1 MAANGI
7 STLSTKAARQIAKLD
22 IAEAKR
28 QGYATIVQNTT
39 AYSLPTNFNLG
50 DIKITVNNVDDVY
63 LHFYNSVPTISNQ
76 LKVGMIVT
84 LDWDGRAPNTV
95 AYIAS
100 PLLDFPGHA
109 WRAQGLG
116 FLLKIITTTELP
128 GNSEDYNIEA
138 LHIPNGTFAGSGS
151 ADATK
156 PYARALN
163 NYALA
168 DLPTQYTNNAV
179 TDNTNTDGLKQGR
192 PWSTVPL
199 GVVDTLGFFEQQL
212 DGGTYMT
219 FNESISGVTVQAIT
233 TNFNGNPTNGSY
245 IKINGVLIAGDRFGT
260 APDGTNTTTA
270 PFQMLRGHT
279 ITILD
284 PATATSRSGFPKCY
298 DTYGG
303 VGLAAPPTAGIAN
316 DIKNAAAGDIIVM
329 GTYDATSVSAA
340 MRSAMNTY
348 TGSTSTN
355 TWSAVR
361 ISHMFLAK
369 RNTTP

>member
-7 STLSTKAARQIAKLD
+7 STLSTKALRQKGKLD
-22 IAEAKR
+22 IAQAKR
-28 QGYATIVQNTT
+28 QG
-39 AYSLPTNFNLG
+39 
-50 DIKITVNNVDDVY
+50 K
-63 LHFYNSVPTISNQ
+63 
-76 LKVGMIVT
+76 
-84 LDWDGRAPNTV
+84 TV
-95 AYIAS
+95 AR
-100 PLLDFPGHA
+100 DGT
-109 WRAQGLG
+109 
-116 FLLKIITTTELP
+116 IT
-128 GNSEDYNIEA
+128 GV
-138 LHIPNGTFAGSGS
+138 

-156 PYARALN
+156 PYARVLN

-179 TDNTNTDGLKQGR
+179 TNNANSTGLILGR
-192 PWSTVPL
+192 PWSSTPA
-199 GVVDTLGFFEQQL
+199 GVVDTLGFFENQL

>member
-7 STLSTKAARQIAKLD
+7 STLSTKALKQKAKLD
-22 IAEAKR
+22 IAQAKK
-28 QGYATIVQNTT
+28 QGKVVARDGTITG
-39 AYSLPTNFNLG
+39 S
-50 DIKITVNNVDDVY
+50 VDSTKNY
-63 LHFYNSVPTISNQ
+63 Y
-76 LKVGMIVT
+76 
-84 LDWDGRAPNTV
+84 RA
-95 AYIAS
+95 A
-100 PLLDFPGHA
+100 
-109 WRAQGLG
+109 
-116 FLLKIITTTELP
+116 
-128 GNSEDYNIEA
+128 
-138 LHIPNGTFAGSGS
+138 
-151 ADATK
+151 
-156 PYARALN
+156 N

-168 DLPTQYTNNAV
+168 DLPTQYTGNVKTANAG
-179 TDNTNTDGLKQGR
+179 GLKASR

-245 IKINGVLIAGDRFGT
+245 IKINGTLIAGDRFGT
-260 APDGTNTTTA
+260 APDGTNTTLA

-279 ITILD
+279 ITILN
-284 PATATSRSGFPKCY
+284 PATGLSRSGFPKCW

-303 VGLAAPPTAGIAN
+303 AGIAAPPTAGIAN